1 MRRTTQN
8 LRGDDLRCRV
18 GGDMEVV
25 VVVVV
30 VVGVNCR
37 RLSFEQ

>member
-30 VVGVNCR
+30 VGVNCR